1 MEAVNIVAEHPE
13 NDIVVENMP
22 DSSEGQDNSTSAQLN
37 VLHASGHEAGTTG
50 IASGDHSDVQS
61 IASLNTDHQ
70 EWSETTSSRPR
81 SISND
86 LLGKISG
93 RNKGPSLNDKYV
105 KTYAV
110 DDDNFKKTSPTSLQ
124 PAQTKTN
131 PTSPQPVHAK
141 HRKNRRFSLLGWCLL
156 TNYLFLPEF

>member
-1 MEAVNIVAEHPE
+1 MDAVNIVAENPE

-22 DSSEGQDNSTSAQLN
+22 DSNEGQDNSASLQSN

-61 IASLNTDHQ
+61 IVSSTSNTDHQ
-70 EWSETTSSRPR
+70 EGSETTSSRPR
-81 SISND
+81 TISAD

-93 RNKGPSLNDKYV
+93 RNKGTSLNDKYV

-110 DDDNFKKTSPTSLQ
+110 DDDNFKKTSPTSPQ
-124 PAQTKTN
+124 PAQ
-131 PTSPQPVHAK
+131 AK
-141 HRKNRRFSLLGWCLL
+141 HRKNRRFSLLGRCV
-156 TNYLFLPEF
+156 LFAISTRISSPFR